1 MTVRNP
7 EVVLAGIFALLVLA
21 ILLVSNWASKGHDTE

>member
-1 MTVRNP
+1 MIVRGA
-7 EVVLAGIFALLVLA
+7 VFFALLVLV